1 MMTPTERLAAQ
12 REALDKHEWT
22 EVEGDLTPIT
32 LHCLVAIG
40 EVLVEL
46 NARQARQEAAAM
58 GAPS

>member
-1 MMTPTERLAAQ
+1 MTPAERLAAQ
-12 REALDKHEWT
+12 RDALDMHEW
-22 EVEGDLTPIT
+22 GNDDLTPIT

-46 NARQARQEAAAM
+46 NARQARQEAAMM